1 MLKFASCTDYRV
13 FASWKVEACR
23 PPAIISAWMWDL
35 KAPFASRPCDT
46 VWHGFPWHEPVE
58 LQIFHQT
65 QNLTYLTGAEGE
77 DPIAAGWPH
86 YLFFLSDLLL
96 AYVKL
101 WWTWAE
107 HERLLYWLCDAA
119 VGPDSAF
126 DVLILSQWCQST
138 SAAVILP
145 AGSTLRPVWKIDWQC
160 LSKTHILS
168 LVQVRDSWGVFFSS
182 LSVSGRR
189 AAYID
194 REWDFSVMQ
203 IGF

>member
-1 MLKFASCTDYRV
+1 MELKSPLC
-13 FASWKVEACR
+13 
-23 PPAIISAWMWDL
+23 ISAMWHSLTWFFLTRACWTPNLSSNTEFD
-35 KAPFASRPCDT
+35 
-46 VWHGFPWHEPVE
+46 
-58 LQIFHQT
+58 IFHWSWGGRPDSSR
-65 QNLTYLTGAEGE
+65 LAPLS
-77 DPIAAGWPH
+77 
-86 YLFFLSDLLL
+86 FFLSDLLL

-119 VGPDSAF
+119 VGPNSAF

-145 AGSTLRPVWKIDWQC
+145 PGSALRPVWKIDWPC

-168 LVQVRDSWGVFFSS
+168 LVQVRDSWVFFSS
-182 LSVSGRR
+182 LSVNRRR

-194 REWDFSVMQ
+194 WEWDFSVMQ
-203 IGF
+203 IEF